1 MVGLNQQI
9 FIHDSFH
16 FDSSL
21 DEELINKMGM
31 SVQNSPIFIY
41 INHWPHKIYLYKKR

>member
-16 FDSSL
+16 FDSFL
-21 DEELINKMGM
+21 DKELNNKMGM
-31 SVQNSPIFIY
+31 SVQKSPVFIY
-41 INHWPHKIYLYKKR
+41 INH